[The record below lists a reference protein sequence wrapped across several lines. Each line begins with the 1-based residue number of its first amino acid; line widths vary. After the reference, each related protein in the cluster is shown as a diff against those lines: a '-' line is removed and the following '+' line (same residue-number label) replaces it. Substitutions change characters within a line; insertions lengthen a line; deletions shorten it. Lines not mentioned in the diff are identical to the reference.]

1 VSVQLKSSIKIL
13 VVDEFTASRKALVYT
28 LEQLGFENMEEVS
41 DGYSALVRLKS
52 ALFDLVITDWE
63 MSKMRGLQLLRE
75 IRADQVLKHIPVLMV
90 TEDTNLENIV
100 DAVKAGLNAYVI
112 KPVDV
117 KSFSEKMNNIFY

>member
-75 IRADQVLKHIPVLMV
+75 IRADQELKHIPVLMV

-100 DAVKAGLNAYVI
+100 DAVKAGLNDYVI

>member
-28 LEQLGFENMEEVS
+28 LEQLGYENMEEVP

-112 KPVDV
+112 KPVDLT
-117 KSFSEKMNNIFY
+117 SFSVKMKNIF

>member
-1 VSVQLKSSIKIL
+1 MSVQLKSSIKIL

-28 LEQLGFENMEEVS
+28 LEQLGYENMEEVP

-75 IRADQVLKHIPVLMV
+75 IRADQMLKHIPVLMV

-112 KPVDV
+112 KPVDLT
-117 KSFSEKMNNIFY
+117 SFSVKMKNIFK

>member
-1 VSVQLKSSIKIL
+1 MQLKSSIKIL

-63 MSKMRGLQLLRE
+63 MSKMRGLQLLKQ
-75 IRADQVLKHIPVLMV
+75 IRADQELKHIPVLMV
-90 TEDTNLENIV
+90 TEDTNSENLIE
-100 DAVKAGLNAYVI
+100 AVKAGLNAYLI
-112 KPVDV
+112 KPIHV
-117 KSFSEKMNNIFY
+117 KNFSIIINNIF

>member
-1 VSVQLKSSIKIL
+1 MQLKSAIKIL

-28 LEQLGFENMEEVS
+28 LEQLGYENMEEVP

-117 KSFSEKMNNIFY
+117 TSFSVKMKNIFE

>member
-1 VSVQLKSSIKIL
+1 VQLKSSIKIL

-28 LEQLGFENMEEVS
+28 LEQLGYENMEEVP

-75 IRADQVLKHIPVLMV
+75 IRADQMLKHIPVLMV

-112 KPVDV
+112 KPVDLT
-117 KSFSEKMNNIFY
+117 SFSVKMKNIFK

>member
-1 VSVQLKSSIKIL
+1 MQLKSSIKIL

-75 IRADQVLKHIPVLMV
+75 IRADQELKHIPVLMV

>member
-1 VSVQLKSSIKIL
+1 MQLKSSIKIL

-28 LEQLGFENMEEVS
+28 LEQLGYENMEEVP

-75 IRADQVLKHIPVLMV
+75 IRADQELKHIPVLMV

-112 KPVDV
+112 KPVDLT
-117 KSFSEKMNNIFY
+117 SFSVKMKNIF

>member
-1 VSVQLKSSIKIL
+1 VQLKSSIKIL

-28 LEQLGFENMEEVS
+28 LEQLGYENMEEVP

-112 KPVDV
+112 KPVDLT
-117 KSFSEKMNNIFY
+117 SFSVKMKNIF

>member
-1 VSVQLKSSIKIL
+1 MQLKSSIKIL

-28 LEQLGFENMEEVS
+28 LEQLGYENMEEVP

-75 IRADQVLKHIPVLMV
+75 IRADQMLKHIPVLMV

-112 KPVDV
+112 KPVDLT
-117 KSFSEKMNNIFY
+117 SFSVKMKNIFK

>member
-1 VSVQLKSSIKIL
+1 MSVQLKSSIKIL

-28 LEQLGFENMEEVS
+28 LEQLGYENMEEVP

-112 KPVDV
+112 KPVDLT
-117 KSFSEKMNNIFY
+117 SFSVKMKNIF

>member
-1 VSVQLKSSIKIL
+1 MELKSSIKIL

-75 IRADQVLKHIPVLMV
+75 IRADQELKHIPVLMV

>member
-1 VSVQLKSSIKIL
+1 MSVQLKSSIKIL

-28 LEQLGFENMEEVS
+28 LEQLGYENMEEVP

-75 IRADQVLKHIPVLMV
+75 IRADQLLKHIPVLMV

-117 KSFSEKMNNIFY
+117 TSFSVKMKNIF

>member
-1 VSVQLKSSIKIL
+1 MQLKSSIKIL

-100 DAVKAGLNAYVI
+100 DAVKAGLNDYVI

>member
-75 IRADQVLKHIPVLMV
+75 IRADQELKHIPVLMV

-112 KPVDV
+112 KPVDLT
-117 KSFSEKMNNIFY
+117 SFSVKMKNIFY

>member
-1 VSVQLKSSIKIL
+1 MQLKSSIKIL

-28 LEQLGFENMEEVS
+28 LEQLGYENMEEVP

-100 DAVKAGLNAYVI
+100 DAVKAGLNDYVI

>member
-1 VSVQLKSSIKIL
+1 MELKSSIKIL

-28 LEQLGFENMEEVS
+28 LEQLGYENMEEVP

-112 KPVDV
+112 KPVDLT
-117 KSFSEKMNNIFY
+117 SFSVKMKNIF

>member
-1 VSVQLKSSIKIL
+1 MQLKSSIKIL

-28 LEQLGFENMEEVS
+28 LEQLGYENMEEVP

-75 IRADQVLKHIPVLMV
+75 IRADQMLKHIPVLMV
-90 TEDTNLENIV
+90 TEDTNLVNIV

-112 KPVDV
+112 KPVDLT
-117 KSFSEKMNNIFY
+117 SFSVKMKNIFK

>member
-1 VSVQLKSSIKIL
+1 VSVQLKSCIKIL
-13 VVDEFTASRKALVYT
+13 VVEEFTASRKALVHT
-28 LEQLGFENMEEVS
+28 LEQLGYENMEEVP

-63 MSKMRGLQLLRE
+63 MSKMSGLQLLRE

-90 TEDTNLENIV
+90 TEDTNLANIV

-112 KPVDV
+112 KPIDV
-117 KSFSEKMNNIFY
+117 TSFSVKMKNIF